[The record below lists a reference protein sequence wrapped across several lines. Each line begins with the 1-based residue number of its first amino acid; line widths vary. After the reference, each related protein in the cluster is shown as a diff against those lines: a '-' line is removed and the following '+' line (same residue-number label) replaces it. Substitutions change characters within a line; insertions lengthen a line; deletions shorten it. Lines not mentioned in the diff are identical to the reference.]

1 MPLLP
6 RKNTLD
12 YNPNSIIDASKKLT
26 AIALERMKNP
36 LEDPDQQTLSTMEAT
51 RSLDSS
57 VANLDSLASVFHST
71 LLRIQNL
78 TATKIRGS
86 GRKGGAKGDL
96 TPFATKEKARKDDLT
111 PFARKALEAKEEKLF
126 EDKDRW
132 RAIYQDDDRNSE
144 AKTQSTFGYLDDDS
158 LPSFPDWRSESDNGI
173 AVNVGGETDIS
184 WSSLIFSLINL
195 TRQMDIIVVS
205 RIKPVIGNLSQAQIT
220 RLNEIYTLVFNSYN
234 YLVQP
239 FSRRMANPKSKALTG
254 EDYRDPYSKV
264 LVNAN
269 PNVFQDY
276 GFGDTT
282 KAILK
287 QNEYGDEILNTFN
300 TERSKLCL
308 DLTVVIN
315 SWKQNT
321 PTGQQTEFGND
332 IQQEFNATLKK
343 NKDLMVE
350 VERDR
355 QAGDDAFILGAGRKP
370 RKPRKTGQMTL
381 VGNGRNFYGEKV
393 NESRDLPCLL
403 SSIRNCPTK
412 YML

>member
-86 GRKGGAKGDL
+86 DRKGGAKGD
-96 TPFATKEKARKDDLT
+96 KGDEGDLT
-111 PFARKALEAKEEKLF
+111 PFAVKEKEKKMKITAKAKESKSQRDDIAKMLI

-132 RAIYQDDDRNSE
+132 RAVYHDDDRNSE
-144 AKTQSTFGYLDDDS
+144 AKSQSTFGYLDDDC
-158 LPSFPDWRSESDNGI
+158 LPSFPDWRSEPEHVP
-173 AVNVGGETDIS
+173 VNVGAETDIS

-220 RLNEIYTLVFNSYN
+220 RLNEIYTLVFNSYFD
-234 YLVQP
+234 LVRP
-239 FSRRMANPKSKALTG
+239 FSRRMI
-254 EDYRDPYSKV
+254 DYTDSYSKV
-264 LVNAN
+264 PRSSN

-282 KAILK
+282 KAIIK

-321 PTGQQTEFGND
+321 PTGQQTEFANN
-332 IQQEFNATLKK
+332 IQQEFNITLKK

-350 VERDR
+350 VEQDR

-403 SSIRNCPTK
+403 SSIRNCSTK
-412 YML
+412 YLL

>member
-51 RSLDSS
+51 QRLDSS
-57 VANLDSLASVFHST
+57 VGNLDSLASVFHST

-78 TATKIRGS
+78 TASKIRGS

-158 LPSFPDWRSESDNGI
+158 LPSFPDWRSEGDNGL
-173 AVNVGGETDIS
+173 AKVEVPLNVGLETDIS
-184 WSSLIFSLINL
+184 WSSLVFSLINL

-220 RLNEIYTLVFNSYN
+220 RLNEIYTLVFNSYFD
-234 YLVQP
+234 LVRP
-239 FSRRMANPKSKALTG
+239 FSRRMAFAG

-332 IQQEFNATLKK
+332 IQRDFNITLKK

-350 VERDR
+350 VEADR
-355 QAGDDAFILGAGRKP
+355 QAGSGDTFGAGRKP

-412 YML
+412 YLL